1 MFSSEHEAIELQ
13 YLIFRTFSMIKKNAD
28 SIFRK
33 HNLTGAQVGVLSRL
47 PEEVGK
53 PMNKLGEE
61 LWCDVSNITG
71 VVERLEK
78 NGLVWRN
85 TNPED
90 RRVSLICITEMGKKS
105 LSETLP
111 EHERVLLDHFGKLT
125 PDERKTLIKLLH
137 KLTD

>member
-1 MFSSEHEAIELQ
+1 MSSSKHEAIELQ
-13 YLIFRTFSMIKKNAD
+13 YLIFRTFSKIKKHAD

-85 TNPED
+85 TDPGD
-90 RRVSLICITEMGKKS
+90 RRVSLICITEIGKKS
-105 LSETLP
+105 LSKTLP
-111 EHERVLLDHFGKLT
+111 EHERVLIGHFGKLT